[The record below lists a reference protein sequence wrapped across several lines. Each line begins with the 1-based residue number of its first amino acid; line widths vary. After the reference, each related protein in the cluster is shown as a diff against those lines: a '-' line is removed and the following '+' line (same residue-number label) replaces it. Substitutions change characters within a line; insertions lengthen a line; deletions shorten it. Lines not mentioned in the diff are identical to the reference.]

1 MSSKQINQLPSGTAN
16 PESLVA
22 ADNADLTATQKIK
35 LGDIA
40 KLATSSDISYDNA
53 TSGLVATNVKAAI
66 DLLAGTGA
74 TLGEKLGEATV
85 EFHVAKNGMENATG
99 SSTYPFSTI
108 QEAVDY
114 AEENVEGD
122 LAYVVNVH
130 PGFYPE
136 TVVLSRPR
144 VHIRGTHSHNDMTMF
159 SSVSKIEINC
169 TLDMGGSN
177 NTQYAVSGMLVAPAS
192 GDCVTVGG
200 SVACTVVLK
209 DCNLY
214 AYNSGQKCLVSSNEA
229 SPKLKVNG
237 VVFNNVLANAA
248 GINFASGVLDL
259 QRCFFYSGD
268 AESIIFSG
276 SALTMDGVLMQ
287 TSGSD
292 VLSASGSGQIS
303 VSNCLFETSKANAD
317 GMSLS
322 GTVTCTMVQNVFR
335 VPNGSGYAVNGVAGC
350 VLVHAL
356 NCYLPGYNNRIK
368 SAMTAVA
375 ASTTPTSAV

>member
-1 MSSKQINQLPSGTAN
+1 MATTTEGTGN
-16 PESLVA
+16 GS
-22 ADNADLTATQKIK
+22 ADNVLPKLLNGVAKIENVPSLLK
-35 LGDIA
+35 
-40 KLATSSDISYDNA
+40 ISENL
-53 TSGLVATNVKAAI
+53 S
-66 DLLAGTGA
+66 
-74 TLGEKLGEATV
+74 EATV
-85 EFHVAKNGMENATG
+85 EFHVAKNGTYGADGATG
-99 SSTYPFSTI
+99 SQTYPFSTI

-114 AEENVEGD
+114 AEENVAGD
-122 LAYVVNVH
+122 LAYVINVH

-136 TVVLSRPR
+136 TVVLSRPK
-144 VHIRGTHSHNDMTMF
+144 VHIKGTHAYSDMTMF
-159 SSVSKIEINC
+159 CAVSKIEINC
-169 TLDMGGSN
+169 TQDMGGVN
-177 NTQYAVSGMLVAPAS
+177 NTQYAVSGMLVAPGS

-200 SVACTVVLK
+200 SVACTVALK

-214 AYNSGQKCLVSSNEA
+214 ADNSGQRCLVSSNGA

-237 VVFNNVLANAA
+237 VVFNNILTNAA
-248 GINFASGVLDL
+248 GVNFASGWLDL

-292 VLSASGSGQIS
+292 VLVASGSGQLS

-317 GMSLS
+317 GISMS

-350 VLVHAL
+350 VLVHGL
-356 NCYLPGYNNRIK
+356 NCYLPTYNNKIK

-375 ASTTPTSAV
+375 ASTTPSSAA